1 MIFLKTLRTLLD
13 KLQHLLK
20 QAAGATTAV
29 SQIGATAQVLTETA
43 ADATKMKDNLAALN
57 KNLASLNQVYG
68 NMLSAMK
75 A

>member
-1 MIFLKTLRTLLD
+1 MSKNAKNASGQITTFA
-13 KLQHLLK
+13 
-20 QAAGATTAV
+20 QAAASATTAV

-43 ADATKMKDNLAALN
+43 ADATKMKENLAALN